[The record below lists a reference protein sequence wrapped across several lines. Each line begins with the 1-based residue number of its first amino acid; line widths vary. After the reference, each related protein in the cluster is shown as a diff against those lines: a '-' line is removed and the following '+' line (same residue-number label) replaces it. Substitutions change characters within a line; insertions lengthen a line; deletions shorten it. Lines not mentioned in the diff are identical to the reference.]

1 MSSANPSSAKAGQQI
16 LDKVT
21 NHTQYHTE
29 GLDRKDLKEDPL
41 SQFHA
46 WFQHARDAGIK
57 EPEAMTVATVSL
69 RPINNNNSNSES
81 GADGNANTAQQFAA
95 VPSSRIVLLKELDS
109 RGFLFFTNYDS
120 RKSAELLANPYAS
133 LTFYWEPIHRSV
145 RVVGRAEQLE
155 PERSDAYY
163 ASRPR
168 GSQLGAWASPQS
180 QPIETR
186 ELLEERVRA
195 VEKEWEGKDVIQR
208 PSNWGGWRIVPDEIE
223 FWMGRE
229 SRLHDRFRY
238 TRTAPDADTWKV
250 DRLGP

>member
-1 MSSANPSSAKAGQQI
+1 MSSSGEKV

-21 NHTQYHTE
+21 NHTQYHTD
-29 GLDRKDLKEDPL
+29 GLDRSDLSDDPL
-41 SQFHA
+41 TQFHT

-57 EPEAMTVATVSL
+57 EPEAMTLATVSL
-69 RPINNNNSNSES
+69 RTPEPS
-81 GADGNANTAQQFAA
+81 GQVVA

-109 RGFLFFTNYDS
+109 RGFLFFTNYSS

-133 LTFYWEPIHRSV
+133 LTFYWEAIHRSV

-155 PERSDAYY
+155 PARSDEYY
-163 ASRPR
+163 WSRPR

-180 QPIETR
+180 QTIESR
-186 ELLEERVRA
+186 QVLEDRVRE
-195 VEKEWEGKDVIQR
+195 VEKQWDGKDVIQR
-208 PSNWGGWRIVPDEIE
+208 PPFWGGWRIVPDEIE

-238 TRTAPDADTWKV
+238 TRTTKDADAWKV
-250 DRLGP
+250 ERLGP

>member
-1 MSSANPSSAKAGQQI
+1 MSSATAQKEGQQI

-21 NHTQYHTE
+21 NHDQYHTE
-29 GLDRKDLKEDPL
+29 GLDRSDLNDDPL
-41 SQFHA
+41 AQFHA
-46 WFQHARDAGIK
+46 WFKHAREAGIK
-57 EPEAMTVATVSL
+57 EPEAMTVATVEL
-69 RPINNNNSNSES
+69 RPITTNATKNGPNS
-81 GADGNANTAQQFAA
+81 TAAI
-95 VPSSRIVLLKELDS
+95 PSSRIVLLKELDS
-109 RGFLFFTNYDS
+109 RGFLFFTNYTS
-120 RKSAELLANPYAS
+120 RKSAELLSNPYAS

-180 QPIETR
+180 AAIGTR
-186 ELLEERVRA
+186 EELEERVKG
-195 VEKEWEGKDVIQR
+195 VESEWEGKETIQR
-208 PSNWGGWRIVPDEIE
+208 PPHWGGWRIVPDEIE